1 MGKPETAMDE
11 SNQAGLKNLLQQW
24 VDDRQLALRERVLA
38 ALGAVQ
44 EQLAPD
50 AALVERIL
58 SLAAPAP
65 AAAAQDLDADL
76 GAGLDLLAA
85 AGTQGEVLKRLLDG
99 VMRFSQRSALYV
111 IKQGIA
117 TLFAHRGFESE
128 HPRLGVPVVP
138 PPELEQ
144 LIQGQTALVTS
155 GPAYLALLGP
165 LSGAEAGA
173 ARVIPLHLRRKTV
186 ALLLVDSGPEPA
198 LSQPNYHR
206 AIALGAESR
215 LSALSGARDEE
226 RATQTAAQPSVLTQR
241 IADPIAETAAPA
253 LDPMVRINAER
264 SARVLVGDIELYF
277 PAKVAQ
283 GQGQGNLY
291 AAMRDELDRSRASFV
306 ERYGAELESQHQ
318 IFYKTVVQQ
327 LCAGN
332 PTRLGPAPW
341 APR

>member
-24 VDDRQLALRERVLA
+24 GDDRQLALRERVLA
-38 ALGAVQ
+38 ALDQG
-44 EQLAPD
+44 LPAPD
-50 AALVERIL
+50 AALLERIQ
-58 SLAAPAP
+58 SLAEPAP
-65 AAAAQDLDADL
+65 AQDSDADL
-76 GAGLDLLAA
+76 GAGLDLMAA
-85 AGTQGEVLKRLLDG
+85 AATQGEVLKRLLDG
-99 VMRFSQRSALYV
+99 IMRFGQRSALYV

-117 TLFAHRGFESE
+117 TLYAHRGFEAE

-144 LIQGQTALVTS
+144 LIQGQAALITS
-155 GPAYLALLGP
+155 GPAYLALLAP
-165 LSGAEAGA
+165 LSRAEAA
-173 ARVIPLHLRRKTV
+173 ALRIIPLHLRRKTV
-186 ALLLVDSGPEPA
+186 ALLLVDSGSEPA
-198 LSQPNYHR
+198 LSQPNVLR

-215 LSALSGARDEE
+215 LSALSGAREEE
-226 RATQTAAQPSVLTQR
+226 RATQTAALPSVLTQR
-241 IADPIAETAAPA
+241 IADPIAETAAPS

-283 GQGQGNLY
+283 GQNQGNLY

-306 ERYGAELESQHQ
+306 ERYGSDLESQHQ

-332 PTRLGPAPW
+332 PARLGPAPW
-341 APR
+341 ATR